1 MTGGHYKVH
10 DVYSISMRFMNRQL
24 SLSISKPEQG
34 MLAGMLIGLGFG
46 IWGVSYFEVM
56 VLLDQI
62 CIISSSLMT
71 FQLLGGTIA
80 AALGKPPQTRIK
92 YRPEKQ

>member
-1 MTGGHYKVH
+1 
-10 DVYSISMRFMNRQL
+10 
-24 SLSISKPEQG
+24 